1 MKFYYTPSLSFN
13 KTYYSLYTSLLL
25 LSLSLYFI
33 YTKKG
38 TLLLRNLLFLV
49 GFLSTIHHCRTFDDE
64 YRDVF
69 RILDMF
75 FANLL
80 GLYILYLYQ
89 NTITYG
95 IILSVCLLF
104 LYIQLQCKSS
114 KLQSLLHSYIHIL
127 VAAVLLFNNL

>member
-1 MKFYYTPSLSFN
+1 MKFYHTPSFSIN
-13 KTYYSLYTSLLL
+13 KPYYSLYTSILLL
-25 LSLSLYFI
+25 LLSLYFI
-33 YTKKG
+33 YTNKG
-38 TLLLRNLLFLV
+38 TLSLRILLFLV
-49 GFLSTIHHCRTFDDE
+49 GFISTIHHCRTFDDE

-69 RILDMF
+69 RVLDMF

-95 IILSVCLLF
+95 IILSVCLLY
-104 LYIQLQCKSS
+104 LYIQLKCKSL

-127 VAAVLLFNNL
+127 VAMVLLFNNL